1 MEKILNYANP
11 AWYAE
16 GSKLSGRARLIEV
29 LDDISDKI
37 ETEFPDDLDVQA
49 ELHHKATE
57 IYQANGNY
65 PKSLRHAERAL
76 EIRRV
81 LFGDKNVEVAKDKY
95 YLGAVYLKFLKI
107 NQSLKLHEEAA
118 ATFREI
124 APDNANL
131 PFLLEDLGGIY
142 RGHWREFDKSE
153 KNFTEALEIFRQK
166 DGEIHFNTARV
177 YFELSWIFAEKG
189 DFSKADEY
197 FREGTNRLNQLPE
210 ANIKK
215 RLPRFQ
221 AAFEQAKGNRRKAE
235 KILEDFLA
243 QTDENAASPNVK
255 DAEELLEQFYGANEN
270 YEKSIQLQTK
280 LIKNLNP
287 NVPPDKIRIGFRKTK
302 IALDFYRSGKNTEAD
317 AMFAEGYQIYC
328 TVPAENFKIEYHNL
342 VAECF
347 IYQKRYEKAKLI
359 LEELLA
365 FFRENLPPNH
375 GQTLE
380 HKKLLEKI
388 EKAGSADSLS
398 AAVQAKR

>member
-1 MEKILNYANP
+1 M
-11 AWYAE
+11 
-16 GSKLSGRARLIEV
+16 
-29 LDDISDKI
+29 
-37 ETEFPDDLDVQA
+37 
-49 ELHHKATE
+49 
-57 IYQANGNY
+57 
-65 PKSLRHAERAL
+65 
-76 EIRRV
+76 
-81 LFGDKNVEVAKDKY
+81 
-95 YLGAVYLKFLKI
+95 
-107 NQSLKLHEEAA
+107 
-118 ATFREI
+118 
-124 APDNANL
+124 
-131 PFLLEDLGGIY
+131 
-142 RGHWREFDKSE
+142 
-153 KNFTEALEIFRQK
+153 
-166 DGEIHFNTARV
+166 
-177 YFELSWIFAEKG
+177 
-189 DFSKADEY
+189 
-197 FREGTNRLNQLPE
+197 PE

-317 AMFAEGYQIYC
+317 AMFAEGYQIYS

-380 HKKLLEKI
+380 HKTIGKNRKSWERGQPVRRRSSEAMNGNRPEEASFK
-388 EKAGSADSLS
+388 EMWRVSVERKRTRCPRSHFQKSLNWMVKNFLGFWRKS
-398 AAVQAKR
+398 

>member
-1 MEKILNYANP
+1 
-11 AWYAE
+11 
-16 GSKLSGRARLIEV
+16 
-29 LDDISDKI
+29 
-37 ETEFPDDLDVQA
+37 LDVQA

-142 RGHWREFDKSE
+142 RGHW
-153 KNFTEALEIFRQK
+153 Q
-166 DGEIHFNTARV
+166 
-177 YFELSWIFAEKG
+177 
-189 DFSKADEY
+189 
-197 FREGTNRLNQLPE
+197 
-210 ANIKK
+210 
-215 RLPRFQ
+215 
-221 AAFEQAKGNRRKAE
+221 
-235 KILEDFLA
+235 
-243 QTDENAASPNVK
+243 
-255 DAEELLEQFYGANEN
+255 
-270 YEKSIQLQTK
+270 
-280 LIKNLNP
+280 
-287 NVPPDKIRIGFRKTK
+287 
-302 IALDFYRSGKNTEAD
+302 
-317 AMFAEGYQIYC
+317 
-328 TVPAENFKIEYHNL
+328 
-342 VAECF
+342 
-347 IYQKRYEKAKLI
+347 AKLI

>member
-1 MEKILNYANP
+1 M
-11 AWYAE
+11 
-16 GSKLSGRARLIEV
+16 
-29 LDDISDKI
+29 
-37 ETEFPDDLDVQA
+37 
-49 ELHHKATE
+49 
-57 IYQANGNY
+57 
-65 PKSLRHAERAL
+65 
-76 EIRRV
+76 
-81 LFGDKNVEVAKDKY
+81 
-95 YLGAVYLKFLKI
+95 
-107 NQSLKLHEEAA
+107 
-118 ATFREI
+118 
-124 APDNANL
+124 
-131 PFLLEDLGGIY
+131 
-142 RGHWREFDKSE
+142 
-153 KNFTEALEIFRQK
+153 
-166 DGEIHFNTARV
+166 

-197 FREGTNRLNQLPE
+197 LREGTNRLNQLPE
-210 ANIKK
+210 VNIKK

-255 DAEELLEQFYGANEN
+255 DAEELLELFYGANEN
-270 YEKSIQLQTK
+270 YKKSIQLQTK

-287 NVPPDKIRIGFRKTK
+287 NAPPDKIRIGFRKTK
-302 IALDFYRSGKNTEAD
+302 IAHDFYRSGKNTEAD
-317 AMFAEGYQIYC
+317 AMFTEGYQIYC

-342 VAECF
+342 VVECF

-388 EKAGSADSLS
+388 EKTGSADSLS
-398 AAVQAKR
+398 TAVQAKR